1 MVQEFLRDSGGTG
14 FWHETYLRRGGMEA
28 IYDDIVPRIGFMSFA
43 PVVRAR
49 GPMFGA
55 AARAEKAGS
64 TDPVV
69 SEAELY
75 GIQEAKAQLKV
86 AAKGRSSG

>member
-1 MVQEFLRDSGGTG
+1 
-14 FWHETYLRRGGMEA
+14 
-28 IYDDIVPRIGFMSFA
+28 
-43 PVVRAR
+43 
-49 GPMFGA
+49 MFGA